1 MPRHC
6 SLGFGLLVVLSIT
19 RVATPACAVEAE
31 KRKSVTVAD
40 AIRMTTVPENQ
51 YTGGDASKSRIALF
65 SPDNKRFVIVT
76 ERGLLETNEREFS
89 LLMFRTDELFR
100 SPKPIVLIS
109 MRSRSNRDAIR
120 NVNWVDNESLVF
132 LGEVRNTSQV
142 FSLHIT
148 GKRLIQMTNHPT
160 PIVDFDF
167 NPKAQEVAYAA
178 EAMPLTEDAAYE
190 RCARGYAI
198 VNEALDDIPRSMED
212 CKQPSLLKGLEV
224 YVKRKGR
231 DALQIPFVDNY
242 ETLKPIT
249 ISPNGKYVLF
259 DVLLRKVPSEWKEYQ
274 DPMIHAEAVASRNRG
289 PFSWLS
295 QYLLADTST
304 GKVRPVLGGTID
316 FTIGASVWSPDGESV
331 VISGAYLP
339 LDASDPVELAARKAH
354 SFIVEVDLASGA
366 FTKVSEKQVIA
377 AHWNPETN
385 EVFFRAPVRNPE
397 RGKALYRKTGT
408 AWIEEP
414 LKATETHPEH
424 PDVTLEQGPNSPP
437 RILASDAAHPEKR
450 LVLDLNPQFADFE
463 FGEVERVT
471 WRAKD
476 GHEVEGGLYYPPH
489 YKPGTRYPLVL
500 QTHGFSNEEFWI
512 NGPWNSAFAAQPLAA
527 RDILVLQ
534 IGYATE
540 KGADARVWRTPGEAP
555 RQMGVYEGAIDYL
568 DGRGMI
574 DRSRVGIIGFSRTV
588 YSVEYT
594 LTHSSYQFAAA
605 TAADGFDGGYLQYL
619 VNPYSKRDW
628 MTVNG
633 GDPFGATFDLW
644 RERSP
649 SFTVDRLRAPVRLEG
664 YGGIDAVL
672 GNWEW
677 YAKLILLDRPVD
689 LIYIPDGT
697 HLLVKPWE
705 RMTSQQGN
713 VDWFCFWL
721 KGEEDSDP
729 AKVDQYARWREL
741 RNMQRRNKSSDLR
754 PSLNQDASGIQGGE
768 GAANLRFWP

>member
-1 MPRHC
+1 VQKNVWMQVGLFAGLALLCVTAP
-6 SLGFGLLVVLSIT
+6 LGAAQAVGKKSI
-19 RVATPACAVEAE
+19 
-31 KRKSVTVAD
+31 TVAD
-40 AIRMTTVPENQ
+40 TIRMTTVPETQ
-51 YTGGDASKSRIALF
+51 YAAGDASKSHIALF
-65 SPDNKRFVIVT
+65 SPDYKHFVIVT
-76 ERGLLETNEREFS
+76 EHGLLETNEREFS
-89 LLMFRTDELFR
+89 LLMFQTDEVFR
-100 SPKPIVLIS
+100 SPRPDVLIS

-120 NVNWVDNESLVF
+120 SVKWFDNENLVF

-142 FSLHIT
+142 FSLAVA
-148 GKRLIQMTNHPT
+148 GKRLVQMTNHPT

-167 NPKAQEVAYAA
+167 NLKTQEVAYAA
-178 EAMPLTEDAAYE
+178 EAMPLTEDAAYA

-198 VNEALDDIPRSMED
+198 VNEALDDIPGSMEA
-212 CKQPSLLKGLEV
+212 CKQPSLLKGSEV
-224 YVKRKGR
+224 YVKSKGH

-242 ETLKPIT
+242 EPLKPIT
-249 ISPNGKYVLF
+249 ISPNGKYILF
-259 DVLLRKVPSEWKEYQ
+259 DILLRKVPPEWKEYQ
-274 DPMIHAEAVASRNRG
+274 DPIIRAEAVASRNRG

-295 QYLLADTST
+295 QYLLANTAT
-304 GKVRPVLGGTID
+304 GEVRPILGGTID
-316 FTIGASVWSPDGESV
+316 FTLGASVWSPDGESV

-339 LDASDPVELAARKAH
+339 LDTSDPVELAARKAH
-354 SFIVEVDLASGA
+354 SFVVEVNLASGA
-366 FTKVSEKQVIA
+366 FTKVSEKQLIA
-377 AHWNPETN
+377 ARWNPETN
-385 EVFFRAPVRNPE
+385 EVFFRAPARNPE

-408 AWIEEP
+408 TWIEEP
-414 LKATETHPEH
+414 IQDTETHPEH
-424 PDVTLEQGPNSPP
+424 PDVTLEQDPNSPP
-437 RILASDAAHPEKR
+437 RIFVSGAAHPEKR
-450 LVLDLNPQFADFE
+450 LLLDLNPKFADFE
-463 FGEVERVT
+463 LGKVERVT
-471 WRAKD
+471 WKAKD

-489 YKPGTRYPLVL
+489 YKARTRYPVVL

-540 KGADARVWRTPGEAP
+540 KGGDTRVWRTPGEAP
-555 RQMGVYEGAIDYL
+555 RQMGSYEGAIDYL

-574 DRSRVGIIGFSRTV
+574 DRSRIGIISFSRTV
-588 YSVEYT
+588 YSMEYT

-619 VNPYSKRDW
+619 INPYAKRDY

-633 GDPFGATFDLW
+633 GDPFGAAFDLW

-677 YAKLILLDRPVD
+677 YAKLVLLDRPVD

-705 RMTSQQGN
+705 RLTSQQGN
-713 VDWFCFWL
+713 VDWFSYWL
-721 KGEEDSDP
+721 KGEIDP
-729 AKVDQYARWREL
+729 DPRKREQYERWGLMREQLKRSTATAK
-741 RNMQRRNKSSDLR
+741 
-754 PSLNQDASGIQGGE
+754 
-768 GAANLRFWP
+768 